1 MIYRCALC
9 FLFLSMTR
17 VRLSGPGFEC
27 IGVACGKRI
36 QLMVVSGS
44 CGSPRGPVCPLS
56 RDSWIVVQR
65 RSTWSM
71 SWHTQGPPCLFVTEN
86 GMYYDVWLLSCCQP
100 HHATA
105 DGAASAMP
113 RASTLVRLW
122 TPLRLCWSGI
132 HPYSI
137 PLGRRREAK
146 YLVAVPDASTSTSR
160 AADLGRVTTPRPL
173 AP

>member
-1 MIYRCALC
+1 
-9 FLFLSMTR
+9 MTR
-17 VRLSGPGFEC
+17 VRLSGPGLEC

-44 CGSPRGPVCPLS
+44 SGSPGGPVCPLS

-71 SWHTQGPPCLFVTEN
+71 SWHTQAPLSFCNRKWHVLRRMASF
-86 GMYYDVWLLSCCQP
+86 LLSTTPRDHGWCCQC
-100 HHATA
+100 HAKSIHA
-105 DGAASAMP
+105 
-113 RASTLVRLW
+113 RASVDA
-122 TPLRLCWSGI
+122 TPALLLRHSSIL
-132 HPYSI
+132 YSI

-146 YLVAVPDASTSTSR
+146 YLVAGPDASTSTSTSR